1 MELGIKGKVAI
12 VTGGAKGI
20 GQAIVEALAGEGVN
34 IVISDVLLDEAQK
47 LAEKLNKNGVRV
59 LALKTDVSRKPDAE
73 ELVSA
78 TLEEFG
84 KIDILVNNAG
94 VCRNIPFVDIE
105 EEEWDRVLDINAK
118 GIYLVTRA
126 VVPQMIA
133 SKQGRIV
140 NISSVAGKRGSAG
153 VAHYSASKFAV
164 IGLTQ
169 TLALELGK
177 YNITVN
183 AVCPGI
189 VRTDLWEELQ
199 ASRAETRGVSTSEYF
214 EKLLEQVPLGRPQE
228 PEDVANVV
236 LFLSSEAA
244 KNITGESISVNGGW
258 YMD

>member
-1 MELGIKGKVAI
+1 M
-12 VTGGAKGI
+12 
-20 GQAIVEALAGEGVN
+20 LASA
-34 IVISDVLLDEAQK
+34 VISL
-47 LAEKLNKNGVRV
+47 
-59 LALKTDVSRKPDAE
+59 
-73 ELVSA
+73 
-78 TLEEFG
+78 
-84 KIDILVNNAG
+84 
-94 VCRNIPFVDIE
+94 FVDIE

-140 NISSVAGKRGSAG
+140 NISSIAGKRGSAG

-177 YNITVN
+177 YNIAVN
-183 AVCPGI
+183 AVCQGI